1 MIDRS
6 LLLPLFLQQLSELLL
21 SLPQLFE
28 LLLSLQQLFE
38 LLSLPQQF
46 VLLLSLPQLFALL
59 LVVVVGLKLNE
70 LLEDLRGLLAG
81 LCILEHRV
89 IQQGPVMVHTH
100 THFDLLNFL
109 LTELG
114 MRPICGFS
122 SRQHV

>member
-38 LLSLPQQF
+38 LL
-46 VLLLSLPQLFALL
+46 

-89 IQQGPVMVHTH
+89 IQQGPVLVHTH
-100 THFDLLNFL
+100 THT
-109 LTELG
+109 LTY
-114 MRPICGFS
+114 
-122 SRQHV
+122 